1 MSSQAIKRL
10 YLVTVSSDHLVWAP
24 SAAEAQDYLLSL
36 PMGLVEQG
44 DWYGTTKLSRHEPT
58 PDERRTIAKQID
70 LDACDLKDQAAYDL
84 ADLEGCVAYDVA
96 GMYAHAPIL
105 VTDDADVDLDLTVE
119 RAIDL
124 DRLAHSLSLT

>member
-1 MSSQAIKRL
+1 MPNQIKRL

-58 PDERRTIAKQID
+58 PDERRTIAKEVD
-70 LDACDLKDQAAYDL
+70 LDL

-96 GMYAHAPIL
+96 GMYAHAPVL
-105 VTDDADVDLDLTVE
+105 VSDDADVDLDLTVE

-124 DRLAHSLSLT
+124 DRLAHSLSLG

>member
-1 MSSQAIKRL
+1 MPNQVKRL

-24 SAAEAQDYLLSL
+24 SAAEAQDYILSL
-36 PMGLVEQG
+36 PMDLVDPA

-58 PDERRTIAKQID
+58 PDERRIIAKEVD
-70 LDACDLKDQAAYDL
+70 VNL

-96 GMYAHAPIL
+96 GMYAHAPVL
-105 VTDDADVDLDLTVE
+105 VTDDEDVDLDLTVE

-124 DRLAHSLSLT
+124 DRLAHSLSLA

>member
-1 MSSQAIKRL
+1 MSTQVKRL

-36 PMGLVEQG
+36 PMGEVDAA

-58 PDERRTIAKQID
+58 PEQQRLIARQID
-70 LDACDLKDQAAYDL
+70 VDPRN
-84 ADLEGCVAYDVA
+84 LEGCVAYDVA
-96 GMYAHAPIL
+96 GMYAHAPVL

-124 DRLAHSLSLT
+124 DRLAHSLSLA